1 MMKEFFHLKI
11 QPWGLITI
19 AGVLACLCTLTGFIG
34 QVWWIFDMTSH
45 FRVQYGF
52 GLLVVACA
60 FASARKFKPAMFF
73 VGFAVLNCIIV
84 VSHAWFGR
92 VAAKPTGQTL
102 RVMLINVHTEN
113 QRYDLVK
120 ACILEN
126 NPDVV
131 VLEEVNDRWL
141 EELAGLHDNYPHSYS
156 EPREDNFGIL
166 LLSKLPLENPEI
178 VYLGDAEVPSVTA
191 MIKFRGKAM
200 TLLGTHPLPPSSREN
215 TSLRDGQLAAIPKF
229 LNGRKGSAVLLGDL
243 NTTPW
248 SHSFRRLLRE
258 SGLADSSRG
267 FGLQASWPANLFPLR
282 IPIDHCLLTA
292 DLKVVN
298 RWIASDVGS
307 DHFPLVVEITT
318 AP

>member
-1 MMKEFFHLKI
+1 MKEFFRLKI
-11 QPWGLITI
+11 QPWGLIAI

-34 QVWWIFDMTSH
+34 QVWWIFDLTSH
-45 FRVQYGF
+45 FRVQYAF
-52 GLLVVACA
+52 GLLLIACA
-60 FASARKFKPAMFF
+60 FASARKFKPALIFG
-73 VGFAVLNCIIV
+73 GFAALNCAIV
-84 VSHAWFGR
+84 VSHGWFGR
-92 VAAKPTGQTL
+92 ATAKSTGQTL

-120 ACILEN
+120 ACIREN
-126 NPDVV
+126 NPDLV

-141 EELAGLHDNYPHSYS
+141 TQLAGLNDTYPHSCE

-178 VYLGDAEVPSVTA
+178 VYLGEAEVPSVTA
-191 MIKFRGKAM
+191 MIKFGNNGL
-200 TLLGTHPLPPSSREN
+200 TILGTHPLPPGSQEN
-215 TSLRDGQLAAIPKF
+215 TFLRNGQLSTIPKF
-229 LNGRKGSAVLLGDL
+229 LNGRKGSVVLLGDL

-248 SHSFRRLLRE
+248 SHCFQRLLRE
-258 SGLADSSRG
+258 TGLSDSSRG
-267 FGLQASWPANLFPLR
+267 FGLQVSWPANLFPLR
-282 IPIDHCLLTA
+282 IPIDHCLLTP
-292 DLKVVN
+292 DLIVVN